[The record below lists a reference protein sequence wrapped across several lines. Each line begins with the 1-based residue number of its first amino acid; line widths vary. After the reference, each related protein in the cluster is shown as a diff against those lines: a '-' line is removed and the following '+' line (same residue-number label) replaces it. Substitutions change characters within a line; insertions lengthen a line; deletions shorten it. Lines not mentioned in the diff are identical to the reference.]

1 MDDLTKRTS
10 VVVVV
15 SRQYPLGY
23 DYKNGKQEA
32 LLLLPL
38 KIQLLW
44 RLDVAFK
51 CKDLMEGEFHWIR

>member
-51 CKDLMEGEFHWIR
+51 C